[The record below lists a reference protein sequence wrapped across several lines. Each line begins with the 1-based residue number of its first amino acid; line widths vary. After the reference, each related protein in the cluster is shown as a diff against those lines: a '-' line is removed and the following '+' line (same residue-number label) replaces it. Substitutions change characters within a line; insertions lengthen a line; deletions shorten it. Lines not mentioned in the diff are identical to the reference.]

1 MFRPYTCAMQ
11 KTVSAVP
18 VLLITFAGLALAAC
32 GSASTGASSP
42 AATGAPSTAIP
53 TAAPTTAAAVNL
65 TCPSAAAV
73 QSGLGITVGPA
84 TSTPAKDLPTGDTGI
99 TCVYTSASF
108 KSDVIVDFGTG
119 PVSEPFISLVEA
131 GEKKAAQAQG
141 DTFTETNVSGVGS
154 QAVIVTIT
162 KAGQPSEDGILA
174 VSGQS
179 GLVVTVLPPASNSQL
194 ESFASQLLG

>member
-1 MFRPYTCAMQ
+1 MQ

-18 VLLITFAGLALAAC
+18 ALLLAFAGLALAAC
-32 GSASTGASSP
+32 GSSSTGTSSP
-42 AATGAPSTAIP
+42 AATGVPSTAIPTAAP

-65 TCPSAAAV
+65 TCPGAATV
-73 QSGLGITVGPA
+73 QSGLGIAVGAP
-84 TSTPAKDLPTGDTGI
+84 TSEAAKDLPAGDTGI
-99 TCVYTSASF
+99 ACIYTSVSL
-108 KSDVIVDFGTG
+108 KSDVIIDFGTG
-119 PVSEPFISLVEA
+119 PVSVPFISLVEA

-141 DTFTETNVSGVGS
+141 ATFTATSVSGVGS
-154 QAVIVTIT
+154 QAVILTVA

-179 GLVVTVLPPASNSQL
+179 GLVVTVLPPAGDSQL

>member
-1 MFRPYTCAMQ
+1 MWLDVHGQFLVRRRRAP
-11 KTVSAVP
+11 P
-18 VLLITFAGLALAAC
+18 PPLA
-32 GSASTGASSP
+32 
-42 AATGAPSTAIP
+42 P
-53 TAAPTTAAAVNL
+53 TAAPTPTPTAATISL
-65 TCPSAAAV
+65 TCPSAATV

-84 TSTPAKDLPTGDTGI
+84 TSNPAKDLPAGDTGI
-99 TCVYTSASF
+99 TCIYTSASF

-154 QAVIVTIT
+154 QAVIVSIM

-194 ESFASQLLG
+194 ESFASTLLG

>member
-1 MFRPYTCAMQ
+1 MQ
-11 KTVSAVP
+11 KTVPAIP
-18 VLLITFAGLALAAC
+18 VLLISFAGLALAAC
-32 GSASTGASSP
+32 GSTATGTSSP
-42 AATGAPSTAIP
+42 ASTSAPTTAAP
-53 TAAPTTAAAVNL
+53 TAAPTPTPTAATISL
-65 TCPSAAAV
+65 TCPSAATV

-99 TCVYTSASF
+99 TCIYTSASF

-154 QAVIVTIT
+154 QAVIVSIS

-194 ESFASQLLG
+194 ESFASTLLG

>member
-1 MFRPYTCAMQ
+1 MQ

-18 VLLITFAGLALAAC
+18 ILLIAFAGLALAAC
-32 GSASTGASSP
+32 GSASTGTSSP
-42 AATGAPSTAIP
+42 AATGVPSTAIPTAAP

-154 QAVIVTIT
+154 QAVIVSIT

-194 ESFASQLLG
+194 ESFASTLLG